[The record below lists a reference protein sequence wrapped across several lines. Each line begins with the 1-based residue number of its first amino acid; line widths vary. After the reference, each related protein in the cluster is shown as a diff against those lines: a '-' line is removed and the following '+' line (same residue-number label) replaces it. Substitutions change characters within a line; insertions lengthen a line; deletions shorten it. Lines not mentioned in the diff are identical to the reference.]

1 MGADNNIY
9 NGAWRHVAFTVSGTT
24 FSLYVD
30 GVLSGTPSTLTP
42 DFIDNGEAEIFR
54 IGALAR
60 SSNGD
65 FFTGLLDDVQI
76 YGSALTGSNVTF
88 LFNNPGTAIP
98 EPSAALLGGLGLLA
112 LLRRRRA

>member
-1 MGADNNIY
+1 MGAVNNIY
-9 NGAWRHVAFTVSGTT
+9 NGAWHHVAWTVSGTT

-42 DFIDNGEAEIFR
+42 DFLESGEAEIFR

-60 SSNGD
+60 NGD
-65 FFTGLLDDVQI
+65 GDFYTGLLDDVQI
-76 YGSALTGSNVTF
+76 YSGALTGTEVST
-88 LFNNPGTAIP
+88 LFSNPGTAIP
-98 EPSAALLGGLGLLA
+98 EPRAALLGGLGLLA